1 MNFLFFVGRM
11 LGLVLNGMKDR
22 YLNGIFIFCRK
33 DVRFHD
39 EKDEDYINEWIK
51 YGGISKDSF
60 LRGRLVS
67 FLNKFKEK
75 SRYW

>member
-22 YLNGIFIFCRK
+22 YLNEIFIFCRK

-39 EKDEDYINEWIK
+39 EKDEDYINE
-51 YGGISKDSF
+51 
-60 LRGRLVS
+60 
-67 FLNKFKEK
+67 
-75 SRYW
+75 